1 MNLGK
6 TYSKDD
12 RSNKSPTFLNIQ
24 RLLVRW
30 LPSQPSKVLR
40 DRDTIEA
47 FFHATNWQEPWTKSE
62 SICAWNRDEEWK
74 TSILGHLGWIAMS
87 KEGGARASG
96 CFSRGNIL
104 SLTERKTVMSPSI
117 FRSKM
122 KNKIEKKR
130 KKGEDRLADKSCDE
144 RVWNTWSLDERKV
157 PFPFPSSFFF
167 FFNLSSF
174 SHVSVARDSQ
184 KGWELYVYRE
194 QKSLP
199 WIIIGRNETDKTGRG
214 GRGQFRPNSM
224 KIESFL
230 YLFSFLLFATLS

>member
-1 MNLGK
+1 MENGRSDRYLFRRRIEIIQLLFRYLQLYFKIFKFFFIWIRLFKSLMNLGK

-104 SLTERKTVMSPSI
+104 SLSPH
-117 FRSKM
+117 R
-122 KNKIEKKR
+122 
-130 KKGEDRLADKSCDE
+130 
-144 RVWNTWSLDERKV
+144 T
-157 PFPFPSSFFF
+157 
-167 FFNLSSF
+167 
-174 SHVSVARDSQ
+174 
-184 KGWELYVYRE
+184 
-194 QKSLP
+194 
-199 WIIIGRNETDKTGRG
+199 
-214 GRGQFRPNSM
+214 
-224 KIESFL
+224 
-230 YLFSFLLFATLS
+230 